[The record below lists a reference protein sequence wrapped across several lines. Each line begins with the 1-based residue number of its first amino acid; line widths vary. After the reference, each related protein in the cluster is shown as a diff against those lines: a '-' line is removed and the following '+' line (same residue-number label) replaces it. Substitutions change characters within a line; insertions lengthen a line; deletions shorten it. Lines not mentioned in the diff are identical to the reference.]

1 MGLEAMAPALGY
13 GAASGVR
20 QAINR
25 ALGKASYLLNML
37 KPADMEALKQY
48 ATTAYVKALE
58 AAKLIDAED
67 ADELTAMPQHVEE
80 LDSFRVFL
88 SDHFIAPALR
98 ELEKTADKKIRQEL
112 KTMGIPD
119 ASRLYDTIVNQV
131 TGAARMKP
139 ERVVE
144 KLRSAKGIDPVATA
158 KKVTSAI
165 PKLKKLAEL
174 EGGLVD
180 LAISRWERLAS
191 KRQQSLIT
199 GALETSVSDQ
209 ETIEKLDKLTDEN

>member
-1 MGLEAMAPALGY
+1 
-13 GAASGVR
+13 
-20 QAINR
+20 
-25 ALGKASYLLNML
+25 
-37 KPADMEALKQY
+37 
-48 ATTAYVKALE
+48 
-58 AAKLIDAED
+58 
-67 ADELTAMPQHVEE
+67 
-80 LDSFRVFL
+80 
-88 SDHFIAPALR
+88 
-98 ELEKTADKKIRQEL
+98 
-112 KTMGIPD
+112 
-119 ASRLYDTIVNQV
+119 
-131 TGAARMKP
+131 MKP